1 MPSELIER
9 RLTAILAADV
19 AVRHAHKQPPAPG
32 QAGIFALGSNSVLE
46 HLLGTS
52 GLVDVRTVAVQ
63 APLRL
68 ASASDALQMMQ
79 EAFGAYRA
87 VVSDLSEAA
96 KANAWAEVAHC
107 LRQFETE
114 SGFATRV
121 GVRTRTSSE
130 AGLTEAWPRTAHS
143 ITSSAR
149 ASSDGGTAT
158 SAFAVLRLTT
168 SSNLFGPCTGRS
180 AGFSP
185 LRMRST

>member
-1 MPSELIER
+1 MTSSEAQDRASYRLKLAHWNGQMWVQAQVVEWPTVPVRVKLREERFDTALPSELIER

-130 AGLTEAWPRTAHS
+130 AG
-143 ITSSAR
+143 
-149 ASSDGGTAT
+149 
-158 SAFAVLRLTT
+158 
-168 SSNLFGPCTGRS
+168 
-180 AGFSP
+180 
-185 LRMRST
+185 